1 MYIRKLNLTIVAS
14 IYRHLKVK
22 NQTKM
27 TEKGKHNPLLAG
39 LIVLVACFFAVACA
53 INYMS
58 LNPGNS
64 GGKKMDNN
72 CNFMTLSTV
81 FLSRRVDGMVIHV
94 MKWCLQR
101 NPIYGRK
108 EFRFYSDPIPVRF
121 ISRQSLNLRDTG
133 APRNTCIR
141 Y

>member
-1 MYIRKLNLTIVAS
+1 MAQERVRNSRGKRPIGVRAIEVSAYIRKLNLTIVAS

-72 CNFMTLSTV
+72 C
-81 FLSRRVDGMVIHV
+81 D
-94 MKWCLQR
+94 
-101 NPIYGRK
+101 
-108 EFRFYSDPIPVRF
+108 FYDPF
-121 ISRQSLNLRDTG
+121 NSISVASS
-133 APRNTCIR
+133 
-141 Y
+141 